1 MWEPSTPPPYTS
13 WVYVRYVG
21 LTSAHTAPST
31 VQVLHLPPASWSSSP
46 PSSSLSPPPSP
57 SPPSSTA
64 NPGPNSRMGYCD
76 AKCSSQK
83 ISELSYSVIAVI
95 VEIVA
100 IAIDIISSCGHFQE
114 QDVLMLF
121 YSSKISKLNCNC
133 YRWDYVATDISLPL
147 ISYCPVIMFEK
158 SKTKTEI
165 YLPKSSSKMKL
176 TKPRRRKTVQ
186 CDLRKVFL
194 MVKLMTIITT
204 FSGFMLVIYRGWRK
218 ALNVI

>member
-1 MWEPSTPPPYTS
+1 
-13 WVYVRYVG
+13 
-21 LTSAHTAPST
+21 
-31 VQVLHLPPASWSSSP
+31 
-46 PSSSLSPPPSP
+46 
-57 SPPSSTA
+57 
-64 NPGPNSRMGYCD
+64 
-76 AKCSSQK
+76 
-83 ISELSYSVIAVI
+83 
-95 VEIVA
+95 
-100 IAIDIISSCGHFQE
+100 
-114 QDVLMLF
+114 
-121 YSSKISKLNCNC
+121 
-133 YRWDYVATDISLPL
+133 
-147 ISYCPVIMFEK
+147 MFEK